1 MAGIKTKAS
10 TRRKAFNVIVFA
22 CAVGM
27 ATLILAAAALF
38 AGLGAALLL
47 LCVLLWIALW
57 RLSRRAGRGQAFS
70 ADQVTVIRNGYE
82 SIIAMLAD
90 AVVNRDA
97 VTAAHA
103 RRLSRVASVVAWEM
117 GLRKQDVIAIE
128 TAATLHDIG
137 KLGIAESVLSAPGPL
152 TEEQWAEMRRHPQ
165 VGYEVLH
172 EVPSLSGAAEIVQSH
187 HERFDGSGYSGGL
200 KAQDIPICAR
210 VYAVADAYAAMT
222 SDRPYRKARP
232 HAQAVKEIT
241 QNAGTQFDP
250 EVVRAFIRA
259 EKKGLFSAKSSE
271 TAGRA
276 TVAAEV

>member
-1 MAGIKTKAS
+1 MAGSRTQAS
-10 TRRKAFNVIVFA
+10 TRRKVFNLIIFA
-22 CAVGM
+22 YTVAM
-27 ATLILAAAALF
+27 ATFILAAATLF
-38 AGLGAALLL
+38 VGLGATLLS
-47 LCVLLWIALW
+47 LCFLLWIALW

-70 ADQVTVIRNGYE
+70 ADQVTDIRNGYE
-82 SIIAMLAD
+82 SIIALLAD
-90 AVVNRDA
+90 AVVHRDA

-128 TAATLHDIG
+128 KAATLHDIG
-137 KLGIAESVLSAPGPL
+137 KLGIAGSVLSAPGPL

-165 VGYEVLH
+165 VGYEALRGI
-172 EVPSLSGAAEIVQSH
+172 PSLSGAAEIVHSH

-210 VYAVADAYAAMT
+210 LYAVADAYAAMT

-232 HAQAVKEIT
+232 HAQAVNEIT

-259 EKKGLFSAKSSE
+259 EKKGLFSARTSE
-271 TAGRA
+271 SPGRA
-276 TVAAEV
+276 PVAAEV